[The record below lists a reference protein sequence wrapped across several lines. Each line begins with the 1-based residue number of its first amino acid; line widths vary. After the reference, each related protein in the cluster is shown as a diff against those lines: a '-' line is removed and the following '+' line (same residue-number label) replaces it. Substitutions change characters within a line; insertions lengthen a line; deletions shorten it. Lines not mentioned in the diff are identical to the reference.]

1 MVTSARP
8 EPFSAFTTPEFW
20 DDPHIS
26 AQMLGHH
33 LDPVSPA
40 ASRPHEFIDRSAHWL
55 RAVLG
60 LGPGSRVIDLGCGP
74 GLYASRLARHGVQVL
89 GVDVSARSLAHAH
102 ATAVRGGLAIRLVH
116 GSYLDVDLGADHD
129 AAILI
134 YEDYCTL
141 SPTQRALL
149 LTRIHA
155 ALRPGGQFLFDV
167 TSAARFAEFS
177 DSVRAEDDL
186 MDGFWAPRPYHAT
199 HETWTY
205 PAERLVLDR
214 FTIDTAES
222 TRVFWNWTHCLSLEA
237 VADELEAAGLTVADT
252 YGDVAGAPYDPAGH
266 TFAVRAHRQ

>member
-1 MVTSARP
+1 VTSARP

-266 TFAVRAHRQ
+266 TFAMRAHRQ